1 MIVKDELEK
10 QRITWVEFLER
21 NGFEKIDD
29 NSRDIIEYSSRN
41 ISQATAELPQISPET
56 TKRNKKSRHKGK
68 EKVNEGVVE
77 STVPTKM
84 TISKSKEMK

>member
-1 MIVKDELEK
+1 MGWILGKKWL
-10 QRITWVEFLER
+10 W
-21 NGFEKIDD
+21 KIDD

-56 TKRNKKSRHKGK
+56 TKRNMKSRHKGK
-68 EKVNEGVVE
+68 KKVNEGVAK